1 MTTLNTKI
9 LRTAARRSTARLALA
24 LCLPLAM
31 LAGTGA
37 MAQSEP
43 TLDQV
48 YQEAQAGRVDHA
60 LQMMQ
65 PVLQAHP
72 DSAKAHYVDAEL
84 QARLGR
90 TERAREEL
98 AVAERLAP
106 SLPFARADAVQSL
119 RRQLETPQAAYGNG
133 VVQRTGSS
141 GSMPWG
147 ILFAIFG
154 GGLIAWLLMRMGR
167 PQFAPASPAGMGFP
181 AAGTGAGWPSSG
193 MAPVA
198 PSGSGGLGQ
207 QVVGGLA
214 TGLAVGAGV
223 MAAESIGHRL
233 FGNDS
238 PSFGAQRPRL
248 EPMLDE
254 RVANPDLGGRDF
266 GIDNAS
272 SWDDAAPGGGGGDW
286 DT

>member
-1 MTTLNTKI
+1 
-9 LRTAARRSTARLALA
+9 
-24 LCLPLAM
+24 
-31 LAGTGA
+31 
-37 MAQSEP
+37 
-43 TLDQV
+43 
-48 YQEAQAGRVDHA
+48 
-60 LQMMQ
+60 
-65 PVLQAHP
+65 
-72 DSAKAHYVDAEL
+72 
-84 QARLGR
+84 
-90 TERAREEL
+90 
-98 AVAERLAP
+98 
-106 SLPFARADAVQSL
+106 
-119 RRQLETPQAAYGNG
+119 
-133 VVQRTGSS
+133 
-141 GSMPWG
+141 MPWG